1 MDDLLIQRR
10 MRMPV
15 VTGVPT
21 SPEAVRSSQ
30 PQTGTSFRDVLEQEA
45 QKTTELSFSR
55 HAAGRVAE
63 RGIEISRTGMERLEE
78 GLRMAREKGLND
90 TLILMDGSAFI
101 VSAQNG
107 TVITAMPSQELNG
120 RVFTNIDGDCDSL
133 TGPYGGHWALTDRE
147 AHTVPI
153 GR

>member
-30 PQTGTSFRDVLEQEA
+30 PQTGTSFREVLEQEA

-120 RVFTNIDGDCDSL
+120 RVFTNIDG
-133 TGPYGGHWALTDRE
+133 
-147 AHTVPI
+147 TVI
-153 GR
+153 L

>member
-21 SPEAVRSSQ
+21 SPEAVRSTQ
-30 PQTGTSFRDVLEQEA
+30 PQTGTSFREVLEQEA

-120 RVFTNIDGDCDSL
+120 RVFTNIDG
-133 TGPYGGHWALTDRE
+133 
-147 AHTVPI
+147 TVI
-153 GR
+153 L

>member
-21 SPEAVRSSQ
+21 SPEAVRSSP
-30 PQTGTSFRDVLEQEA
+30 PQTGTSFREVLEQEA

-120 RVFTNIDGDCDSL
+120 RVFTNIDG
-133 TGPYGGHWALTDRE
+133 
-147 AHTVPI
+147 TVIP
-153 GR
+153 

>member
-30 PQTGTSFRDVLEQEA
+30 PQTGTLFRDVLEQEA

-120 RVFTNIDGDCDSL
+120 RVFTNIDG
-133 TGPYGGHWALTDRE
+133 
-147 AHTVPI
+147 TVI
-153 GR
+153 L

>member
-21 SPEAVRSSQ
+21 SPEGVRSSQ

-120 RVFTNIDGDCDSL
+120 RVFTNIDG
-133 TGPYGGHWALTDRE
+133 
-147 AHTVPI
+147 TVI
-153 GR
+153 L

>member
-21 SPEAVRSSQ
+21 SPETVRSSQ
-30 PQTGTSFRDVLEQEA
+30 PQTGTSFREVLEQEA

-120 RVFTNIDGDCDSL
+120 RVFTNIDG
-133 TGPYGGHWALTDRE
+133 
-147 AHTVPI
+147 TVI
-153 GR
+153 L

>member
-30 PQTGTSFRDVLEQEA
+30 PQTGTSFRDILEQEA

-120 RVFTNIDGDCDSL
+120 RVFTNIDG
-133 TGPYGGHWALTDRE
+133 
-147 AHTVPI
+147 TVI
-153 GR
+153 L

>member
-21 SPEAVRSSQ
+21 SPEAVHSSQ

-90 TLILMDGSAFI
+90 TLILMDGRHSLS
-101 VSAQNG
+101 VRR
-107 TVITAMPSQELNG
+107 TA
-120 RVFTNIDGDCDSL
+120 R
-133 TGPYGGHWALTDRE
+133 
-147 AHTVPI
+147 
-153 GR
+153 

>member
-30 PQTGTSFRDVLEQEA
+30 PQTGTTFRDVLEQEA

-120 RVFTNIDGDCDSL
+120 RVFTNIDGTVNLSPRL
-133 TGPYGGHWALTDRE
+133 MEVTAL
-147 AHTVPI
+147 
-153 GR
+153 

>member
-1 MDDLLIQRR
+1 MWFFPARIHLRC
-10 MRMPV
+10 
-15 VTGVPT
+15 

-30 PQTGTSFRDVLEQEA
+30 PQTGTSFREVLEQEA

-120 RVFTNIDGDCDSL
+120 RVFTNIDG
-133 TGPYGGHWALTDRE
+133 
-147 AHTVPI
+147 TVI
-153 GR
+153 L

>member
-78 GLRMAREKGLND
+78 GLRMARKKGLND

-120 RVFTNIDGDCDSL
+120 RVFTNIDG
-133 TGPYGGHWALTDRE
+133 
-147 AHTVPI
+147 TVI
-153 GR
+153 L

>member
-30 PQTGTSFRDVLEQEA
+30 PQTGTSFREVLEQEA
-45 QKTTELSFSR
+45 QKTAELSFSR
-55 HAAGRVAE
+55 HAAGRMAE

-120 RVFTNIDGDCDSL
+120 RVFTNIDG
-133 TGPYGGHWALTDRE
+133 
-147 AHTVPI
+147 TVI
-153 GR
+153 L

>member
-21 SPEAVRSSQ
+21 NPEAVRSSQ

-120 RVFTNIDGDCDSL
+120 RVFTNIDG
-133 TGPYGGHWALTDRE
+133 
-147 AHTVPI
+147 TVI
-153 GR
+153 L

>member
-21 SPEAVRSSQ
+21 SPEAVRSPQ

-120 RVFTNIDGDCDSL
+120 RVFTNIDG
-133 TGPYGGHWALTDRE
+133 
-147 AHTVPI
+147 TVI
-153 GR
+153 L

>member
-101 VSAQNG
+101 VSVQNG

-120 RVFTNIDGDCDSL
+120 RVFTNIDG
-133 TGPYGGHWALTDRE
+133 
-147 AHTVPI
+147 TVI
-153 GR
+153 L

>member
-30 PQTGTSFRDVLEQEA
+30 PQTGTSFREVLEQEA

-107 TVITAMPSQELNG
+107 TVITAMPSQELSG
-120 RVFTNIDGDCDSL
+120 RVFTNIDG
-133 TGPYGGHWALTDRE
+133 
-147 AHTVPI
+147 TVI
-153 GR
+153 L

>member
-21 SPEAVRSSQ
+21 SPEAVRSFQ

-63 RGIEISRTGMERLEE
+63 RGIEISHTGMERLEE
-78 GLRMAREKGLND
+78 GLRMAREIMWHRLHPISWIIPLPY
-90 TLILMDGSAFI
+90 LI
-101 VSAQNG
+101 
-107 TVITAMPSQELNG
+107 
-120 RVFTNIDGDCDSL
+120 
-133 TGPYGGHWALTDRE
+133 TGQKAKSTSTSGIWTWN
-147 AHTVPI
+147 
-153 GR
+153 

>member
-1 MDDLLIQRR
+1 MDDRLIQRR

-30 PQTGTSFRDVLEQEA
+30 PQTGTSFREVLEQEA

-120 RVFTNIDGDCDSL
+120 RVFTNIDG
-133 TGPYGGHWALTDRE
+133 
-147 AHTVPI
+147 TVI
-153 GR
+153 L

>member
-30 PQTGTSFRDVLEQEA
+30 PQTGTSFREVLEQEA

-107 TVITAMPSQELNG
+107 TVITAMPTQELNG
-120 RVFTNIDGDCDSL
+120 RVFTNIDG
-133 TGPYGGHWALTDRE
+133 
-147 AHTVPI
+147 TVI
-153 GR
+153 L

>member
-1 MDDLLIQRR
+1 M
-10 MRMPV
+10 
-15 VTGVPT
+15 
-21 SPEAVRSSQ
+21 RSSQ

-120 RVFTNIDGDCDSL
+120 RVFTNIDG
-133 TGPYGGHWALTDRE
+133 
-147 AHTVPI
+147 TVI
-153 GR
+153 L

>member
-30 PQTGTSFRDVLEQEA
+30 PQTGTSFREVLEQEA

-107 TVITAMPSQELNG
+107 TVITAMPSEELNG
-120 RVFTNIDGDCDSL
+120 RVFTNIDG
-133 TGPYGGHWALTDRE
+133 
-147 AHTVPI
+147 TVI
-153 GR
+153 L

>member
-10 MRMPV
+10 MRMPL

-30 PQTGTSFRDVLEQEA
+30 PQTGTSFREVLEQEA

-120 RVFTNIDGDCDSL
+120 RVFTNIDG
-133 TGPYGGHWALTDRE
+133 
-147 AHTVPI
+147 TVI
-153 GR
+153 L

>member
-21 SPEAVRSSQ
+21 SPEALRSSQ
-30 PQTGTSFRDVLEQEA
+30 PQTGTSFREVLEQEA

-107 TVITAMPSQELNG
+107 TVITAMPSQELSG
-120 RVFTNIDGDCDSL
+120 RVFTNIDG
-133 TGPYGGHWALTDRE
+133 
-147 AHTVPI
+147 TVI
-153 GR
+153 L

>member
-1 MDDLLIQRR
+1 MDYLLIQRR

-30 PQTGTSFRDVLEQEA
+30 PQTGTSFREVLEQEA

-120 RVFTNIDGDCDSL
+120 RVFTNIDG
-133 TGPYGGHWALTDRE
+133 
-147 AHTVPI
+147 TVI
-153 GR
+153 L

>member
-21 SPEAVRSSQ
+21 SPEAVRSFQ

-120 RVFTNIDGDCDSL
+120 RVFTNIDG
-133 TGPYGGHWALTDRE
+133 
-147 AHTVPI
+147 TVI
-153 GR
+153 L

>member
-30 PQTGTSFRDVLEQEA
+30 PQTGKSFREVLEQEA

-120 RVFTNIDGDCDSL
+120 RVFTNIDG
-133 TGPYGGHWALTDRE
+133 
-147 AHTVPI
+147 TVI
-153 GR
+153 L

>member
-30 PQTGTSFRDVLEQEA
+30 PQTGTSFREVLEQEA

-55 HAAGRVAE
+55 HAAVRVAE

-90 TLILMDGSAFI
+90 PDGWFGIHCQCAERHGDYRH
-101 VSAQNG
+101 AQSG
-107 TVITAMPSQELNG
+107 TERQSV
-120 RVFTNIDGDCDSL
+120 
-133 TGPYGGHWALTDRE
+133 YKY
-147 AHTVPI
+147 
-153 GR
+153 

>member
-90 TLILMDGSAFI
+90 TLILMDGSVFI

-120 RVFTNIDGDCDSL
+120 RVFTNIDG
-133 TGPYGGHWALTDRE
+133 
-147 AHTVPI
+147 TVI
-153 GR
+153 L

>member
-30 PQTGTSFRDVLEQEA
+30 PQTCTSFREVLEQEA

-120 RVFTNIDGDCDSL
+120 RVFTNIDG
-133 TGPYGGHWALTDRE
+133 
-147 AHTVPI
+147 TVI
-153 GR
+153 L

>member
-45 QKTTELSFSR
+45 QKTTEPSFSR

-120 RVFTNIDGDCDSL
+120 RVFTNIDG
-133 TGPYGGHWALTDRE
+133 
-147 AHTVPI
+147 TVI
-153 GR
+153 L

>member
-107 TVITAMPSQELNG
+107 TVITAMPSQELSG
-120 RVFTNIDGDCDSL
+120 RVFTNIDG
-133 TGPYGGHWALTDRE
+133 
-147 AHTVPI
+147 TVI
-153 GR
+153 L

>member
-30 PQTGTSFRDVLEQEA
+30 PQTGTSFREVLEQEA

-63 RGIEISRTGMERLEE
+63 RGSEISRTGMERLEE

-120 RVFTNIDGDCDSL
+120 RVFTNIDG
-133 TGPYGGHWALTDRE
+133 
-147 AHTVPI
+147 TVI
-153 GR
+153 L

>member
-30 PQTGTSFRDVLEQEA
+30 PQTGTSFREVLEQEA
-45 QKTTELSFSR
+45 QKPTELSFSR

-120 RVFTNIDGDCDSL
+120 RVFTNIDG
-133 TGPYGGHWALTDRE
+133 
-147 AHTVPI
+147 TVI
-153 GR
+153 L